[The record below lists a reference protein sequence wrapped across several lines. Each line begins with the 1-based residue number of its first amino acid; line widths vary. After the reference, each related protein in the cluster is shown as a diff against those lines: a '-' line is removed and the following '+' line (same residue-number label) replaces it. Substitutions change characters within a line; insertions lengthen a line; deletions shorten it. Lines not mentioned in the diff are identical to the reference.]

1 MQLRVSAM
9 SCREKSDTNKR
20 EFLARLF
27 DAIGHP
33 ARIFTLESLEKG
45 KNPVEIAEELGI
57 KRGALQAHLDKL
69 MQADLIWQDPND
81 QSERYLVQPLGSK
94 TLEVIKQVS
103 RELKVDQ
110 LLQAFKKIE
119 DRFPKLEGEENIE
132 ISVESGFGFP
142 VSRKFYEKAVR
153 KYMQKLKNEEM
164 EKIFKQ

>member
-1 MQLRVSAM
+1 MN
-9 SCREKSDTNKR
+9 EK

-45 KNPVEIAEELGI
+45 KTPVEIAEKLGI

-119 DRFPKLEGEENIE
+119 DQLPKFEREEIE
-132 ISVESGFGFP
+132 ISVESGFEFP
-142 VSRKFYEKAVR
+142 VSRRFYEKAVR
-153 KYMQKLKNEEM
+153 KYVQKLKNEEM
-164 EKIFKQ
+164 KKIFEQ